1 MNGVIGNVW
10 GMGKNFNVLQAGF
23 FIHLKVKSNISVP
36 DQKYLLYTSNNA
48 IISAEK

>member
-1 MNGVIGNVW
+1 MNGFIGNVW
-10 GMGKNFNVLQAGF
+10 GMGKNFKVLQSCF
-23 FIHLKVKSNISVP
+23 FIHLKVTSNISVP